1 VNSEHA
7 EIAALNER
15 VNGVARRS
23 VETAEQVVRQ
33 QLADVTDQ
41 LENLRAMRGQI
52 NGYIK
57 DMVAE
62 QTVLERVSAVFDR
75 ADKNSEM
82 NEVVILG
89 PDELNLD

>member
-1 VNSEHA
+1 MNSEHA